1 MNDNIPDLKFE
12 RIEDGIGEGLI
23 LLTQD
28 DNGDPG
34 RVAIHPLHLRY
45 LAETFGIVKAN
56 DAETYRRVATM
67 TRRLRLLADRVQHL
81 NGWLHEHSD
90 TRRADFTYEQTYS
103 QATADLATEF
113 CHGLDERISTFD
125 GIAEQGNVSA
135 SEQGTLL

>member
-1 MNDNIPDLKFE
+1 MNDSIPDLKFE

-56 DAETYRRVATM
+56 DAETYRTIATM
-67 TRRLRLLADRVQHL
+67 TRRMRLLADRVQHL
-81 NGWLHEHSD
+81 NGWLHQQSD
-90 TRRADFTYEQTYS
+90 TRHADFTYEQSYS
-103 QATADLATEF
+103 QATADLAAEF
-113 CHGLDERISTFD
+113 CHELDERLCAHVGT
-125 GIAEQGNVSA
+125 AEQASA
-135 SEQGTLL
+135 VRSGQGSLL